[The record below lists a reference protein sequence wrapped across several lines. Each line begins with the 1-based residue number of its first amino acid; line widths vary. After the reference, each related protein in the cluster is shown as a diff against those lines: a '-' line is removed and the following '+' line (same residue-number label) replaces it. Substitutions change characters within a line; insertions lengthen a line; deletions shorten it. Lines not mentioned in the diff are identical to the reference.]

1 VRKLTLSA
9 DEDVIREAKRLA
21 RRNKTSVSAMF
32 SRFVRGMAKSK
43 KSRREIPVDSIVARV
58 TGIISLPKG
67 STPRDVLTEAL
78 MEKYGIK
85 K

>member
-1 VRKLTLSA
+1 MKKLTLSA

-32 SRFVRGMAKSK
+32 CRFVRSMAD
-43 KSRREIPVDSIVARV
+43 SRKARKEIPADSIVARV
-58 TGIISLPKG
+58 KGIISLPKG
-67 STPRDVLTEAL
+67 KTPRDILTEAL